1 MTTLTINSNSK
12 EALTFIEYARSL
24 PFVVEKTK
32 KTARRLKPEVEQ
44 SILRSMRG
52 EGLSKTYNTPE
63 EMFEALGI

>member
-12 EALTFIEYARSL
+12 EARKFIEYARSL

-32 KTARRLKPEVEQ
+32 PVRQLKPEVEQ

-52 EGLSKTYNTPE
+52 EGLSKTYNTAE